1 MSGIR
6 GATGRFNGV
15 LATRFQNSVH
25 QTVGITIVEAE
36 RELIEI
42 EREILLGD
50 FMKDPHDPA
59 LDQ

>member
-6 GATGRFNGV
+6 GATDRFNGV